1 VAKTLVLL
9 KDPAE
14 DLLPLVLL
22 MVDLHMEDLQ
32 VDLHHLELILDIL
45 DLEVTLLHLE
55 VIQDN
60 IILDQDLSME
70 VIHPQAIHP
79 MVHHLEQLPT
89 TMDPHL
95 EHLDTTLVLPLA
107 DLHLHMEHLDLM
119 VHPLVPQVDLHLQGQ
134 MDLQHHQTEPW
145 DILPMEVH
153 HLEDLWEVTV
163 VDLHLPVTF
172 RNWRTPSIRWK
183 KKE

>member
-1 VAKTLVLL
+1 MKTLVLL

-32 VDLHHLELILDIL
+32 LDLHHLELILDIL
-45 DLEVTLLHLE
+45 DLEATLLHLE

-70 VIHPQAIHP
+70 VTHPPAIHL

-119 VHPLVPQVDLHLQGQ
+119 DHLLDPQVDLHLQDQ

-145 DILPMEVH
+145 DILLMEVH

-163 VDLHLPVTF
+163 VDLHLPVIS